1 MVYAIKYLFLLGLV
15 NCYSASRDLWSISG
29 KVCLKTAIEFPDKCS
44 FTVHTAQ
51 EYFKIEQDICHR
63 KCSVAIYSYTDN
75 GYTLWNL
82 RYSLRTTTVIFSNES
97 VTYNTCPNS
106 SYPRD
111 SYMHVTCST
120 WKHDEY
126 LISKV
131 YNCQERDAY
140 CSRIGNTCIC
150 QCFSGYNIINDHCL
164 LANVQVG
171 YPCSSD
177 LQCNG
182 TNNSGVCTDGFC
194 QCQLGYLQINKCCYP
209 GNVPMNQFCIVSH
222 QCSDFPDSVCL
233 EGRCKCK
240 DKYRAENVHD
250 CVTKKASVGGVCTE
264 TVQCVA
270 KAVCSEGRCA
280 CRPEDIFIDDDC
292 YRRDVFL
299 NQTCMH
305 SHQCS
310 TSPYAAC
317 LEGRC
322 KCIDGYKA
330 KNDRFCEKGK
340 SSYGGFCSQSDEC
353 THSTVCK
360 NERCTCK
367 QGFVFINSDC
377 HEILPLNRS
386 CVHDMQ
392 CARSLYAV
400 CSNGKCD
407 CIAGYKAE
415 NSSDC
420 VLGVHQEV
428 FDQHQDA
435 QGSKSV
441 HVSTVGILFGGFF
454 LGVFFT
460 AGFVFII
467 YRKFKFS
474 GIKRTEPSVLF
485 TEKVYSLAKADEFI
499 QSGPSSPQ
507 NTMREVINIAPHKPP
522 EYSYVSHKPQRQPR
536 NEDIY
541 NHLNEKEEREDSNN
555 YDHACAATFDIG
567 DSSLYNKVKR
577 KMHIPIFPE
586 EMNADI
592 NGYSTVKL

>member
-1 MVYAIKYLFLLGLV
+1 MHV
-15 NCYSASRDLWSISG
+15 NC
-29 KVCLKTAIEFPDKCS
+29 
-44 FTVHTAQ
+44 
-51 EYFKIEQDICHR
+51 
-63 KCSVAIYSYTDN
+63 
-75 GYTLWNL
+75 
-82 RYSLRTTTVIFSNES
+82 
-97 VTYNTCPNS
+97 
-106 SYPRD
+106 
-111 SYMHVTCST
+111 ST
-120 WKHDEY
+120 SKHDEY
-126 LISKV
+126 LISKD
-131 YNCQERDAY
+131 YNCREHDSY
-140 CSRIGNTCIC
+140 CARIGKTCIC
-150 QCFSGYNIINDHCL
+150 QCFFGYSITNGHCL
-164 LANVQVG
+164 RANVHVG
-171 YPCSSD
+171 YPCSSH
-177 LQCNG
+177 LQCNGTDFSGVCRDGRCHCQLGYLEIHEICYAANVRVGYPCSSHLQCTG
-182 TNNSGVCTDGFC
+182 TNNSGVCRDRFC
-194 QCQLGYLQINKCCYP
+194 QCQLGYLQINGSCY
-209 GNVPMNQFCIVSH
+209 S
-222 QCSDFPDSVCL
+222 
-233 EGRCKCK
+233 GRCKCIN
-240 DKYRAENVHD
+240 KYRAENVHD
-250 CVTKKASVGGVCTE
+250 CVTKKAAVGGVCTQ

-280 CRPEDIFIDDDC
+280 CRPEHIFIDDDC
-292 YRRDVFL
+292 YRRDVLL

-310 TSPYAAC
+310 ASPYAAC
-317 LEGRC
+317 LEDRC

-367 QGFVFINSDC
+367 PGFVFINSDC
-377 HEILPLNRS
+377 HEN
-386 CVHDMQ
+386 
-392 CARSLYAV
+392 
-400 CSNGKCD
+400 
-407 CIAGYKAE
+407 
-415 NSSDC
+415 
-420 VLGVHQEV
+420 VHQEV
-428 FDQHQDA
+428 LDQHQDA
-435 QGSKSV
+435 QGSTSV

-454 LGVFFT
+454 LGVFIT

-541 NHLNEKEEREDSNN
+541 NHLNEKEEHEDSDN

-592 NGYSTVKL
+592 NGYSIVKL